1 MVANVNKAFTSLE
14 QSKQLMK
21 LGIGISAADMHYWE
35 TDVETFGK
43 QSKQLNTPD
52 IGFDSNFYYGTDN
65 GKIYHYIPAW
75 SLAALL
81 SILHNKAKVIPS
93 LSGGGYKAGK
103 YTSDWCL
110 DYEFENGDYQR
121 TFADSPVDAC
131 YNMIVRLQDLN
142 LL

>member
-75 SLAALL
+75 SLDALL
-81 SILHNKAKVIPS
+81 TIIAKQNFTIKSSYIDEREYNIDIPCRHCKIWFPS
-93 LSGGGYKAGK
+93 L
-103 YTSDWCL
+103 L
-110 DYEFENGDYQR
+110 DAAFE
-121 TFADSPVDAC
+121 
-131 YNMIVRLQDLN
+131 MIVWLKENKKL
-142 LL
+142 